1 MSKKE
6 SGVTC
11 WLRSRQITLSTK
23 GNTTM
28 RNDNVFDLTK
38 PEQIDPL
45 QELLR
50 DGARK
55 MLASDSVAILR

>member
-1 MSKKE
+1 MK
-6 SGVTC
+6 
-11 WLRSRQITLSTK
+11 
-23 GNTTM
+23 
-28 RNDNVFDLTK
+28 NDNVFDLTK

-55 MLASDSVAILR
+55 MLASAI